1 MEIGHH
7 TWALENRNQK
17 LTPSSHGG
25 VKGNYNL
32 LLLLLLL
39 NAQGMNFAFGTI
51 GTSN

>member
-1 MEIGHH
+1 MGHH

-32 LLLLLLL
+32 LLLL
-39 NAQGMNFAFGTI
+39 NAQGMNLHSEQLVHLTNNR
-51 GTSN
+51 T